1 MKVALR
7 SRPAR
12 RGRGAA
18 PLVFV
23 AVLGSASAAGA
34 AGFKISEKL
43 TATAAAPGAR
53 GRAVIV
59 VRDSDRKVRV
69 AARGLQ
75 RSTTHDVILDRVKI
89 GTLTTSGRGSGR
101 ARFGSRPHTHD
112 DQFLGTDPRG
122 KTLILRRADAAD
134 VLVAHIPGS
143 RNPTPG
149 DPSDDL
155 IRCCLPKDEGTE
167 CENRAVDECA
177 ARGGVDMG
185 AGSCL
190 PNPCSG
196 AARGAGV
203 ICCVSDESGTQCEDR
218 TEAECAAR
226 GGTAVSPTRCTT
238 TPCAPLPP
246 AGPEIQCCMPANDG
260 GAECEIRTADECAA
274 RGGSDVG
281 AGTCEPD
288 PCSGSGEGSASG
300 DGSGRSGGSGGPGRR

>member
-1 MKVALR
+1 MKIALR
-7 SRPAR
+7 SRPAER
-12 RGRGAA
+12 RRGAA
-18 PLVFV
+18 PLVV
-23 AVLGSASAAGA
+23 AAVLGAASGA
-34 AGFKISEKL
+34 VADGFKISEKL

-53 GRAVIV
+53 GRAVVV
-59 VRDSDRKVRV
+59 VRDAGRTVRV

-89 GTLTTSGRGSGR
+89 GTLTTSGRGNGR

-112 DQFLGTDPRG
+112 QFLDTDPRG
-122 KTLILRRADAAD
+122 KTIILRRADAAD
-134 VLVAHIPGS
+134 VLVAHIPGL
-143 RNPTPG
+143 RDTTPG

-155 IRCCLPKDEGTE
+155 IRCCLPGDEGTE
-167 CENRAVDECA
+167 CEHRAVDECA

-196 AARGAGV
+196 SARGGGV
-203 ICCVSDESGTQCEDR
+203 ICCVPDDRGMQCESR

-238 TPCAPLPP
+238 NPCAPLPP
-246 AGPEIQCCMPANDG
+246 AGPEIQCCMPENDG

-288 PCSGSGEGSASG
+288 PCSGPGEGSGASDDLG
-300 DGSGRSGGSGGPGRR
+300 GSGGSGGTGRHP